1 MPPRKRAAHLK
12 KLADAKVAK
21 VAKEE
26 QAQSSHNALFNPGKA
41 APPPARKD
49 SQPSKK
55 ARLGRPSGSRD
66 SEQRTRRTDDGA
78 TVAEGQ
84 RLAEDGKRVRVA
96 RTFYVSEAGGRDW
109 SAEDLRSNL
118 SQGREESRL
127 LSTDIETKLQG
138 MAVGDAESIAAC
150 ALLLC
155 SEQTSGGDIDSAAQ
169 RFCESDERA
178 SEIEQLH
185 AELREKNALLE
196 QQGEQIAELES
207 GLDDRECGGITSK

>member
-1 MPPRKRAAHLK
+1 MK

-196 QQGEQIAELES
+196 QQGEQIAELEA

>member
-1 MPPRKRAAHLK
+1 MK

-96 RTFYVSEAGGRDW
+96 RTFYVSGRLARLGRPVVLPEQTCDAPKRQGQAAGCLGRQEERDRGGEAREAREAPGVT
-109 SAEDLRSNL
+109 AVRS
-118 SQGREESRL
+118 L
-127 LSTDIETKLQG
+127 LSIF
-138 MAVGDAESIAAC
+138 
-150 ALLLC
+150 C
-155 SEQTSGGDIDSAAQ
+155 SAISFT
-169 RFCESDERA
+169 C
-178 SEIEQLH
+178 
-185 AELREKNALLE
+185 
-196 QQGEQIAELES
+196 
-207 GLDDRECGGITSK
+207 T

>member
-1 MPPRKRAAHLK
+1 LK

-55 ARLGRPSGSRD
+55 ARLGRPSGCRD

-196 QQGEQIAELES
+196 QQGEQIAELEA

>member
-1 MPPRKRAAHLK
+1 LK

-196 QQGEQIAELES
+196 QQGEQIAELEA

>member
-1 MPPRKRAAHLK
+1 MPPSKRKLQLK

-26 QAQSSHNALFNPGKA
+26 QAQSSHNALFNPGKV
-41 APPPARKD
+41 APPPASED

-127 LSTDIETKLQG
+127 LSTDIEPG
-138 MAVGDAESIAAC
+138 
-150 ALLLC
+150 
-155 SEQTSGGDIDSAAQ
+155 Q
-169 RFCESDERA
+169 R
-178 SEIEQLH
+178 
-185 AELREKNALLE
+185 
-196 QQGEQIAELES
+196 GEGS
-207 GLDDRECGGITSK
+207 